1 MKKRLL
7 KTFAGALI
15 AFSACTG
22 FFAHFSVYEN
32 SQPIVHFAD
41 EDIPFHH

>member
-15 AFSACTG
+15 ALSACTG
-22 FFAHFSVYEN
+22 FIAHFSDYN
-32 SQPIVHFAD
+32 TSQPVVYFAD